1 MDPPNRILLRSSET
15 ENTGPEMG
23 LLLGRALAM
32 DYHKVVIATDLMK
45 SSTMMKEALVAGLLS
60 AGVDVLDIGVASG
73 PVVGMAASKGDCA
86 VYVTEYRR
94 SGTISGYILI
104 NSDGSLFRKDQIRH
118 LDRILIDPPK
128 LPGHDGL
135 GRVLRCS
142 TAVQEYNS
150 RLESLIARNP
160 GCSVVLDCGCGPVSG
175 SAPMILRALGAD
187 VMTLNAQS
195 DMGCSAWD
203 FREDGSDDADVKEI
217 VGSNPGCIGITMN
230 KIGTVAAVVNEKGV
244 PLTHEQVFAIII
256 GKMEPMSIAVPI
268 DTSLVVLDAFRKLPA
283 DPDRKAVF
291 TDISVGAVCS
301 AVAEGADIGYYEG
314 GVIYCGISLMP
325 DGIRTAA
332 ILTAMAGEDSLNK
345 LAEELTVCYRESKET
360 ECGCPVDSFIRKMES
375 EIEDVPGELHSAG
388 GAWRIDMEGGW
399 FLVSVEKGEEPMI
412 RIDAESRDRVY
423 LLGLME
429 IADGLVAGC
438 MKGA

>member
-32 DYHKVVIATDLMK
+32 DHHKVVIATDLMK

-118 LDRILIDPPK
+118 LDRILVDPPK

-135 GRVLRCS
+135 GRVLRCV

-150 RLESLIARNP
+150 RLESLIERNP

-195 DMGCSAWD
+195 GMGCSAWD
-203 FREDGSDDADVKEI
+203 LREEEADDTSVKEI

-230 KIGTVAAVVNEKGV
+230 KIGTVATVVDEKGV
-244 PLTHEQVFAIII
+244 SLTQEQVFAIII
-256 GKMEPMSIAVPI
+256 GKMEPMSIAVPV

-283 DPDRKAVF
+283 DPDRKVVF
-291 TDISVGAVCS
+291 TDIGVGAVCS
-301 AVAEGADIGYYEG
+301 AVAEGAEIGYYEG
-314 GVIYCGISLMP
+314 GEIYSGISLMP

-332 ILTAMAGEDSLNK
+332 VLAAMAGEDSLNR
-345 LAEELTVCYRESKET
+345 LADELTACYRDSKEI

-399 FLVSVEKGEEPMI
+399 FLVSVEKSEEPMI

-429 IADGLVAGC
+429 IADNLVAGC